1 MNTDFFY
8 ILIKILCYISVSFLS
23 NLIFPSLI
31 TAKLHIK
38 INMHVMHV
46 QKKHT
51 YLKHHQVNHI
61 QKTNRARQNGRPDS
75 QVIFYCIKNMY
86 AVF

>member
-1 MNTDFFY
+1 MNTDFFN
-8 ILIKILCYISVSFLS
+8 ILIKILCYIYVSFLS

-38 INMHVMHV
+38 IHMHVMHV

-51 YLKHHQVNHI
+51 YVKHHQVNHI
-61 QKTNRARQNGRPDS
+61 QKNKQGKAKRQTRLSGDFFT
-75 QVIFYCIKNMY
+75 V
-86 AVF
+86 